1 MAGHKRRRTG
11 WVLAVLL
18 VVSVGAGIGAAPA
31 ASATPWSD
39 LAEAAGRLVGRAAE
53 VSQPRQLVRSTRNE
67 LPGLG
72 RSADDLLRQAPRP
85 ELLTT
90 PERAVLH
97 QVVVLRDL
105 RDLVDQVAAT
115 EAGFPSE
122 ADAVAA
128 ATTRYS
134 DVRAD
139 LTKSGTEILKDAACD
154 AAFGLM
160 TPGEQGAVDDSGQ
173 HRDVPDV
180 IGAATRDAVVNY
192 GERFVAGLLPGR
204 NVLVLVQWGQW
215 GDGILGK
222 VQAVRDGLGGSIE
235 LPSQVPNQAATAPY
249 VTRAFVYYVR
259 TCLAPPG

>member
-1 MAGHKRRRTG
+1 M
-11 WVLAVLL
+11 LAVLL
-18 VVSVGAGIGAAPA
+18 VVSVGAGVGAAPV
-31 ASATPWSD
+31 ASAAPWSD

-53 VSQPRQLVRSTRNE
+53 ISQPRRFVTSGRAE

-85 ELLTT
+85 ELLTAQ
-90 PERAVLH
+90 ERAVLH
-97 QVVVLRDL
+97 QIVVLRDL
-105 RDLVDQVAAT
+105 RNLVDQVAAT
-115 EAGFPSE
+115 EDGFPRE

-134 DVRAD
+134 DVRAY
-139 LTKSGTEILKDAACD
+139 LTESGTEILKDAACD
-154 AAFGLM
+154 AAFTLM
-160 TPGEQGAVDDSGQ
+160 TPGEQGTVDDSGQ

-180 IGAATRDAVVNY
+180 IGGATRDAVVSF
-192 GERFVAGLLPGR
+192 GERFVAGLLPGK
-204 NVLVLVQWGQW
+204 NVLVLVKWRQW

-235 LPSQVPNQAATAPY
+235 LPSQIPNQAATARY
-249 VTRAFVYYVR
+249 VTRAFVYYAR